1 MADIK
6 GPDGRE
12 NISVKTHWNI
22 PFEHFAGKTAS
33 RYFIEMRD
41 HRKIMGTKCPQC
53 HRVLI
58 PARSFC
64 EQCFGPA
71 DEWVEVGDQGTIETF
86 SINCMKYVG
95 MPDPPYIL
103 AIIKLDGADTG
114 MMHFI
119 GGLDLSNVD
128 AAAGKLKIGTR
139 VQAVWKE
146 NREGLITDIECFRVI
161 DGV

>member
-1 MADIK
+1 
-6 GPDGRE
+6 
-12 NISVKTHWNI
+12 
-22 PFEHFAGKTAS
+22 
-33 RYFIEMRD
+33 
-41 HRKIMGTKCPQC
+41 GTKCPQC

-103 AIIKLDGADTG
+103 AIIRLDGADTG

-128 AAAGKLKIGTR
+128 EAAGKLKIGTR

-146 NREGLITDIECFRVI
+146 NREGSITDIEYFRVV